1 MNELGKEA
9 KQRGGVTN
17 KDADTLLE
25 WGKEVDPNNEK
36 GLQGRDDRGETH
48 WKGGEHIHLGGK
60 HIPIKEE

>member
-48 WKGGEHIHLGGK
+48 CKGGEHIHLGGK

>member
-25 WGKEVDPNNEK
+25 WGKEVAPNNDR
-36 GLQGRDDRGETH
+36 GLQGRVERGGRQ